1 MKIGFLLSSFVSSRN
16 CQGILDGSLAFK
28 LAHDPSAIG
37 ACGGLSK
44 GFRPTLPD
52 PSETFVAEI
61 ASVMRKIGVGDE
73 RRDGS
78 IGDLVVRV
86 VRPHDP
92 VYVADHDRFDLER
105 AEFAMTASR
114 MVVSVGFNLNKRG

>member
-1 MKIGFLLSSFVSSRN
+1 
-16 CQGILDGSLAFK
+16 
-28 LAHDPSAIG
+28 
-37 ACGGLSK
+37 
-44 GFRPTLPD
+44 LPD

-61 ASVMRKIGVGDE
+61 ASVVREVGVGDE
-73 RRDGS
+73 DRDGS

-105 AEFAMTASR
+105 AKFAMTASR
-114 MVVSVGFNLNKRG
+114 MVVSVGFDLDESG